1 MADEQKTINW
11 ASVLTT
17 AVSTLVATIVVGA
30 AVMVWNK
37 TANIDEDIATAT
49 KDIKKNQEALQA
61 QYLTMA
67 EEIASLH
74 GKIRKLRSQ
83 LDSHDEVLRD
93 KSTVTSFPKDE
104 PLVLAK
110 YKLSDRELSELAKKD
125 AERIL
130 KAYQKKKSAIQQQAM
145 PLR

>member
-67 EEIASLH
+67 EEITSLH

-83 LDSHDEVLRD
+83 VDSHDEVLRD

-130 KAYQKKKSAIQQQAM
+130 KVYQKKKSAIQQQAM